1 MTKEIKSKLVLTVIQ
16 YNNNSF
22 IGIIVSL
29 CLGSW
34 VHLIVHSIKDVGKVN
49 DSERMRESKI
59 IDVDRNV

>member
-16 YNNNSF
+16 YNKNSF

-34 VHLIVHSIKDVGKVN
+34 VIVHSIKDVGKVN